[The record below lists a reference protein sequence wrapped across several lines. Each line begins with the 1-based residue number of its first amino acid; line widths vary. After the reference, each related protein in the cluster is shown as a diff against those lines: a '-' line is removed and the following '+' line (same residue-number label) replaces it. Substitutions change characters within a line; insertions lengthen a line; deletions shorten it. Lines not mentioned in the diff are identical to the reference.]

1 MLDLVSFYANS
12 MFEVHSLEAKNKVF
26 EFDYQKIN
34 MFKSVECL
42 KNDGRGWSMFD
53 KMGFDQSLTL
63 I

>member
-1 MLDLVSFYANS
+1 

-26 EFDYQKIN
+26 EFDNQKIN
-34 MFKSVECL
+34 VFKSVECL